1 MGVMKKR
8 QSLPIEP
15 FSTRSEW
22 KQWLLKNYS
31 RSNGIWLQIF
41 KKHAGKISTTYD
53 EALDEALC
61 FGCIDGQKKKYDETS
76 WLQKFTPRRPLGR
89 MHKAKIRRPQQ

>member
-53 EALDEALC
+53 EALDEGGFALA
-61 FGCIDGQKKKYDETS
+61 GQMARKKST
-76 WLQKFTPRRPLGR
+76 TRRPGFRSLRPAGR
-89 MHKAKIRRPQQ
+89 